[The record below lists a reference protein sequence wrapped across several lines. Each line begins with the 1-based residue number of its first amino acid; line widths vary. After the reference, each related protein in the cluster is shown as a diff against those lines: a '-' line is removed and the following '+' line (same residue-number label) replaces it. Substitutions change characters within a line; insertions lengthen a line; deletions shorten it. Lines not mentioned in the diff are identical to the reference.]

1 QIASHAVDNQR
12 REEEADT
19 KLLELDRRGVVLLRD
34 RERELAPGQE
44 LGFLAALRDQIRLRE
59 RSEEAALGQRLDEPG
74 AIALAARQEE
84 AASALGRREEEIGRR
99 AANGAPARRPR
110 P

>member
-12 REEEADT
+12 AEDEADT
-19 KLLELDRRGVVLLRD
+19 QPLELDRRGVVLLRD

-44 LGFLAALRDQIRLRE
+44 LGFLAALRAQIRLRE

-74 AIALAARQEE
+74 VIALAARQEE
-84 AASALGRREEEIGRR
+84 AASALRRREQAIGRGPSH
-99 AANGAPARRPR
+99 GAPAR
-110 P
+110 